1 MPTGSRRSSFWLKAG
16 EQAHFAISIPVLR
29 RCSLVLVLERLSP
42 AGEPLLLLR
51 HEAAPR
57 IEAWERRRA
66 SVLKVEADAWDHEG
80 FHGGDPQAR
89 LTPPSRLTPHASRL
103 TPHASLHGDPQA
115 CLRCADLAAGLWV
128 VGAFNYSEVQL
139 SSPRALTLTPTL
151 SIIPD
156 PGPKLARTP
165 TLLLALAPNQA
176 EPVLVSLRV
185 SLDGMAGAQRW
196 LGAAAEH
203 ALFAGDVL
211 AQVRPLG
218 YTVRCTV

>member
-80 FHGGDPQAR
+80 FHGGAPQAR
-89 LTPPSRLTPHASRL
+89 LTPPSRLTPHASRLTPHASRL

-139 SSPRALTLTPTL
+139 MLTAVP
-151 SIIPD
+151 
-156 PGPKLARTP
+156 
-165 TLLLALAPNQA
+165 
-176 EPVLVSLRV
+176 
-185 SLDGMAGAQRW
+185 
-196 LGAAAEH
+196 
-203 ALFAGDVL
+203 
-211 AQVRPLG
+211 
-218 YTVRCTV
+218 